1 MKLLPQSY
9 KTPFCHALKTFQN
22 VKLQKK
28 KLWPKS
34 HHHTWL
40 KRDEQPHTNEKKH
53 IYRNK
58 MPKPR
63 PLFAMEKKVSSPRF
77 DE

>member
-1 MKLLPQSY
+1 MSN
-9 KTPFCHALKTFQN
+9 F
-22 VKLQKK
+22 KK

-34 HHHTWL
+34 NHHTWL

-53 IYRNK
+53 TNRSK

-63 PLFAMEKKVSSPRF
+63 PLFAMEKKVSSPPF

>member
-9 KTPFCHALKTFQN
+9 KTPFCQALKTFQN
-22 VKLQKK
+22 VKLQIKTLAKK
-28 KLWPKS
+28 KS
-34 HHHTWL
+34 HHTWL

-53 IYRNK
+53 INRNK

-63 PLFAMEKKVSSPRF
+63 PLFAIEKKVSSPPF

>member
-1 MKLLPQSY
+1 MSN
-9 KTPFCHALKTFQN
+9 F
-22 VKLQKK
+22 KK
-28 KLWPKS
+28 KLWPKI

-53 IYRNK
+53 INRNK
-58 MPKPR
+58 MSKPR
-63 PLFAMEKKVSSPRF
+63 PLLAIEKKVSSTPV

>member
-1 MKLLPQSY
+1 LPSFKNLPKCQTSN
-9 KTPFCHALKTFQN
+9 KNFG
-22 VKLQKK
+22 KK
-28 KLWPKS
+28 KS
-34 HHHTWL
+34 HHTWL

-53 IYRNK
+53 INRNK

-63 PLFAMEKKVSSPRF
+63 PLFAIEKKVSSPPF